1 MIEINKLNKSKILNW
16 GYGKGISVKQV
27 LDEFKKYANKN
38 FKIVKM
44 PKRKG
49 DLEKIISSNRKLNR
63 FIKWKPKFNKLKIM
77 VRSSLAW
84 EKNNI

>member
-1 MIEINKLNKSKILNW
+1 
-16 GYGKGISVKQV
+16 
-27 LDEFKKYANKN
+27 
-38 FKIVKM
+38 M